1 MLTGACAWAVFSLL
15 GVTHGVA
22 QTPESVGEDT
32 YHYDPTRKRD
42 PFVSPF
48 RSTSDEQPIPEEAR
62 TPLQRFDIGQLKLVG
77 IIWETVEPKALIE
90 DSEGLGYIVTRG
102 TLIGSKGGV
111 IKVIEPRRV
120 VVEEYEAD
128 FYGKRRAQ
136 ERELPLSVI
145 ESAKEKRTPKTA
157 Q

>member
-1 MLTGACAWAVFSLL
+1 M
-15 GVTHGVA
+15 THGVA
-22 QTPESVGEDT
+22 QTPESMGEST
-32 YHYDPTRKRD
+32 YRYDPSSKRD

-48 RSTSDEQPIPEEAR
+48 RSPSEQPIPEEAK

-77 IIWETVEPKALIE
+77 IIWEAAEPRALIE

-102 TLIGSKGGV
+102 TLIGSKGGI
-111 IKVIEPRRV
+111 IKVIEQKRI

-128 FYGKRRAQ
+128 FYGERRAQ
-136 ERELPLSVI
+136 EREMPLSVI
-145 ESAKEKRTPKTA
+145 ESAKEKKTPKTA